1 MSRIT
6 AVLEHVELANAPADT
21 QLAIDDAPGNQI
33 ASSDDDTQAVM
44 PTQALTLPSTQS
56 DDTQPS
62 RSPIPSVPLSW
73 LDETDTQ
80 PDTLLHSQS
89 LSSNTLLHTQPDT
102 LLHSQSL
109 SSNALHAAD
118 QSLSFNTLHAVVH
131 AKGKA
136 AKDVDNA
143 AGDMIMRAKKEM
155 AERDEKE
162 FQTLMSS
169 VDDAKPHAKP
179 HSVQTTLS
187 PFMKPGMHPE
197 LVSPKKKQR
206 QSAQKKQEEE
216 QDAQTPG
223 LADPDDMPTKV
234 DKPTQDEAPPKL
246 RRSLQMDDLFSPQP
260 KQQGDSTSGIKRRP
274 PLCKPSTECIFEQ
287 AKRQCKETLA
297 ELGLSDEPAAITY
310 PLQQMPLR
318 MKGCFGASVARHV
331 RNVSAPAIVRRAL
344 LAEPMPSGHLQQ
356 HARVKRVRAEKDTQL
371 YM

>member
-1 MSRIT
+1 M
-6 AVLEHVELANAPADT
+6 
-21 QLAIDDAPGNQI
+21 
-33 ASSDDDTQAVM
+33 
-44 PTQALTLPSTQS
+44 
-56 DDTQPS
+56 
-62 RSPIPSVPLSW
+62 PLSW
-73 LDETDTQ
+73 LDDTDTQ

-89 LSSNTLLHTQPDT
+89 LSSKTLLHTQPDK

-118 QSLSFNTLHAVVH
+118 QSLSFNTLHGV
-131 AKGKA
+131 
-136 AKDVDNA
+136 DVFDAYNA

-162 FQTLMSS
+162 FQTLISS

-318 MKGCFGASVARHV
+318 MKGCFGASVVRHV
-331 RNVSAPAIVRRAL
+331 GNVSAPAIVRRTL
-344 LAEPMPSGHLQQ
+344 LA
-356 HARVKRVRAEKDTQL
+356 
-371 YM
+371 